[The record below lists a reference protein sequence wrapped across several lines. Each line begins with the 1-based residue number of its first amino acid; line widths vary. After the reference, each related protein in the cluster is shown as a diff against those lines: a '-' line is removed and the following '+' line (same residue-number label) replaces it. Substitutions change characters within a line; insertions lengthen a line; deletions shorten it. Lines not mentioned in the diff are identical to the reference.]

1 MCLIIDEKKHE
12 NGLPIVLK
20 EDLVVLKLMRIS
32 YSSEGVILSS
42 CFQQNHIWEKLQPTH
57 SILNRIWDKME
68 DKDVKIKMSVCPECG
83 NAIRVAVEHTMDT
96 KSKNE
101 FAKEVMKYDL
111 QVKTISLE
119 EYRSS
124 KVEMYCKDDCSR
136 KSV

>member
-1 MCLIIDEKKHE
+1 
-12 NGLPIVLK
+12 
-20 EDLVVLKLMRIS
+20 
-32 YSSEGVILSS
+32 
-42 CFQQNHIWEKLQPTH
+42 
-57 SILNRIWDKME
+57 ME
-68 DKDVKIKMSVCPECG
+68 DKDVKIKMSVCPECH

-124 KVEMYCKDDCSR
+124 NVQMYCKDDCSR
-136 KSV
+136 KSI